1 MSNQDFPSYPEES
14 GRADQEAYRTSLEPP
29 PSITTAVLMMRIGA
43 AVSAITIIVGL
54 LTLDSLKDEIRA
66 DLRTDGTFS
75 QSDLDAAFGVAVA
88 FIVVVG
94 LIGVALWLWM
104 ASANGKGKSWARILA
119 TIFGVIN
126 VLGFVFSLTAST
138 QTVASLVLGAI
149 SVGVG
154 VTALVFMYRPDATA
168 FYQSQKASVN
178 R

>member
-14 GRADQEAYRTSLEPP
+14 GRADQEGYRTSLEPP
-29 PSITTAVLMMRIGA
+29 PSITTAVLLMRIGA
-43 AVSAITIIVGL
+43 AVSALSIIVGL

-66 DLRTDGTFS
+66 DLRADGSFT

-88 FIVVVG
+88 FIIVVG

-126 VLGFVFSLTAST
+126 VVGFLFSLTAGT
-138 QTVASLVLGAI
+138 ETAASLVLGAV
-149 SVGVG
+149 SFGVG
-154 VTALVFMYRPDATA
+154 VAALVFMYRSDATA
-168 FYQSQKASVN
+168 FYQAQKAPMS